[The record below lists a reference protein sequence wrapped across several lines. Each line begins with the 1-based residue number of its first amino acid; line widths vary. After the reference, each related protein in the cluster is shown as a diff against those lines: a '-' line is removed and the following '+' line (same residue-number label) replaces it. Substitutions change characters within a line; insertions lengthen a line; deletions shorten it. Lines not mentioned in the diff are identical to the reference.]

1 MLIRSIGWLG
11 AVALVIA
18 PPFIDTDAGK
28 IISIIWLA
36 FLNIQAID
44 SRLYNLVFLN
54 YAASMGHAY
63 ALYI

>member
-1 MLIRSIGWLG
+1 MLIRSCGWLG
-11 AVALVIA
+11 AVALVTA

-28 IISIIWLA
+28 IVSIIGLA
-36 FLNIQAID
+36 LLTVQAID

-54 YAASMGHAY
+54 LAASMGYFY